1 MLSTGVEY
9 RDEIGEWEY
18 ALRGDVSYQDKQYAE
33 VLNLAYLPSRTLLD
47 LNVTVIMP
55 NRNWSLSLWGKN
67 VTDEEYVSNSY
78 VIGFSNTYGAA
89 LAPGATWGLTA
100 RYNFAGR

>member
-47 LNVTVIMP
+47 LNLTVGLP
-55 NRNWSLSLWGKN
+55 NRDWTVSLWGR
-67 VTDEEYVSNSY
+67 TSRTRTMPPTPS
-78 VIGFSNTYGAA
+78 SSALPATTAS
-89 LAPGATWGLTA
+89 LAPGATWGITA
-100 RYNFAGR
+100 RYDFGSN